1 MLDGMEPCTRADD
14 HAAGARR
21 AHALGRALFALV
33 AWLAIVGAGRVAEGA
48 EPADRPPNPAKGKP
62 GELTQSD
69 RIAIRAVIENQISAF
84 RRDDEATA
92 FSFAAPNI
100 QAKFGS
106 PENFA
111 RMVRETYPAV
121 YRAQKVRFDGLVVLG
136 GEPTQ
141 RAMLV
146 GPDGVPVTAFYV
158 MERQEDG
165 LWKVKGCVLAA
176 AERQPA

>member
-1 MLDGMEPCTRADD
+1 MK
-14 HAAGARR
+14 ARV
-21 AHALGRALFALV
+21 LGRALLALA
-33 AWLAIVGAGRVAEGA
+33 AWLTVACAARAAAAVDRADQGRGNRER
-48 EPADRPPNPAKGKP
+48 DP
-62 GELTQSD
+62 GELTTSD
-69 RIAIRAVIENQISAF
+69 RIAIRTVIENQISAF

-121 YRAQKVRFDGLVVLG
+121 YRARHVRFDGLVVLA

-141 RAMLV
+141 RALLV

-165 LWKVKGCVLAA
+165 LWKVKGCVLAE